1 MEHERAAKQL
11 QDDGLYKDMTFS
23 ALVKKV
29 CYQDWTEATD
39 DVKQQCFDQAI
50 GSIVTEKT
58 GRLLNG
64 MYQELGLI
72 PDETMLAELI
82 PDRRLDRIPQKE
94 FAKVGK
100 SLIKVLGEFGK
111 KKNNSKHMR
120 ITHNLHQSLPPRAGV
135 TKERTPFDGWSDAH
149 SALFPPPLGQGA
161 RAVHHRLYLLFL
173 LLLCCIITI
182 ISLLG

>member
-11 QDDGLYKDMTFS
+11 QDQGLYKDMTVS

-58 GRLLNG
+58 GRGLNG
-64 MYQELGLI
+64 RYQEPGLI
-72 PDETMLAELI
+72 PDETMLTELI
-82 PDRRLDRIPQKE
+82 PERRLDRIPQKE

-111 KKNNSKHMR
+111 KKNNSKHM
-120 ITHNLHQSLPPRAGV
+120 TPGNMVKLVGSKVLKDSTVSKKVNLSFKRFRQAC
-135 TKERTPFDGWSDAH
+135 F
-149 SALFPPPLGQGA
+149 
-161 RAVHHRLYLLFL
+161 FL
-173 LLLCCIITI
+173 IL
-182 ISLLG
+182 